1 MKISEVF
8 SKLNE
13 EQKEIIKQ
21 LSIKKSK
28 ENFNKTRYKG
38 MINDSGEWIY
48 NGCYD
53 TGRMG
58 NGKCTNGHSLRYAHI
73 AVNVK
78 TGEKIV
84 FGIKC
89 IHEFFNITDEKQK
102 EIEKSFNEANKII
115 KTIYEMVN
123 SGNTNYI
130 EKAEEIEFIE
140 KYSTSSNISNIKEIK
155 MLINAKLPIP
165 WFMTIQLD
173 SKYKKVNNE
182 VKAKEFLENNEELN
196 AAITLYELIKNSI
209 NEQQFSW
216 ELSTMASIKNNLFDY
231 GSLSYKQIKLFI
243 ELVNRDY
250 KIKDYSD
257 AKNKLETIMKVKMSK
272 YDVQT
277 VCSLYFQL
285 NSYNKL
291 SENQL
296 KLVDKIYFK
305 YRKQINALKEEA

>member
-1 MKISEVF
+1 MKLNEVF

-13 EQKEIIKQ
+13 EQKEVIKQ
-21 LSIKKSK
+21 LLIQKSK
-28 ENFNKTRYKG
+28 ENFNKTKYKG
-38 MINDSGEWIY
+38 MVNDSGKWIY

-78 TGEKIV
+78 TGKKIV

-89 IHEFFNITDEKQK
+89 VHEFFNMTDEKQK
-102 EIEKSFNEANKII
+102 EIEKSFNAANKII

-123 SGNTNYI
+123 SDNTNYI
-130 EKAEEIEFIE
+130 EKAEEIELIE
-140 KYSTSSNISNIKEIK
+140 KHSTSSDIQNIKEIK

-165 WFMTIQLD
+165 WFMVTSLD
-173 SKYKKVNNE
+173 SKYKIISNQ

-196 AAITLYELIKNSI
+196 AAATLYELIKDSI
-209 NEQQFSW
+209 NESQFSW
-216 ELSTMASIKNNLFDY
+216 ELSTMASIKNNLYDR
-231 GSLSYKQIKLFI
+231 GKLTNKQIELFI

-250 KIKDYSD
+250 TIKDYSD
-257 AKNKLETIMKVKMSK
+257 VRNKLETIMKVRMSK
-272 YDVQT
+272 YDVQM
-277 VCSLYFQL
+277 VGSLYFQL
-285 NSYNKL
+285 SSYNKL
-291 SENQL
+291 SDKQL

-305 YRKQINALKEEA
+305 YRKQIGASKEEV

>member
-1 MKISEVF
+1 
-8 SKLNE
+8 
-13 EQKEIIKQ
+13 
-21 LSIKKSK
+21 
-28 ENFNKTRYKG
+28 
-38 MINDSGEWIY
+38 
-48 NGCYD
+48 
-53 TGRMG
+53 
-58 NGKCTNGHSLRYAHI
+58 
-73 AVNVK
+73 
-78 TGEKIV
+78 
-84 FGIKC
+84 
-89 IHEFFNITDEKQK
+89 
-102 EIEKSFNEANKII
+102 
-115 KTIYEMVN
+115 MVN

-196 AAITLYELIKNSI
+196 AAVTLYELIKDSI

-216 ELSTMASIKNNLFDY
+216 ELSTMASIKNNLFNY
-231 GSLSYKQIKLFI
+231 GKLSDKQIKLFI
-243 ELVNRDY
+243 ELVNRNY
-250 KIKDYSD
+250 EIKDYSD
-257 AKNKLETIMKVKMSK
+257 VRKKLETIMKVKMSR

-277 VCSLYFQL
+277 VYSLYFQL

-291 SENQL
+291 SESQL

>member
-1 MKISEVF
+1 
-8 SKLNE
+8 
-13 EQKEIIKQ
+13 
-21 LSIKKSK
+21 
-28 ENFNKTRYKG
+28 
-38 MINDSGEWIY
+38 
-48 NGCYD
+48 
-53 TGRMG
+53 
-58 NGKCTNGHSLRYAHI
+58 
-73 AVNVK
+73 
-78 TGEKIV
+78 
-84 FGIKC
+84 
-89 IHEFFNITDEKQK
+89 
-102 EIEKSFNEANKII
+102 
-115 KTIYEMVN
+115 
-123 SGNTNYI
+123 
-130 EKAEEIEFIE
+130 
-140 KYSTSSNISNIKEIK
+140 

-165 WFMTIQLD
+165 WFMTIKLD

-231 GSLSYKQIKLFI
+231 GKLSDKQIKLFI
-243 ELVNRDY
+243 ELVNKDY

-257 AKNKLETIMKVKMSK
+257 ARKKLETIMKIKMSK

-277 VCSLYFQL
+277 VYSLYFQL

-305 YRKQINALKEEA
+305 YRKQINSLKEEA

>member
-1 MKISEVF
+1 
-8 SKLNE
+8 
-13 EQKEIIKQ
+13 
-21 LSIKKSK
+21 
-28 ENFNKTRYKG
+28 
-38 MINDSGEWIY
+38 
-48 NGCYD
+48 
-53 TGRMG
+53 
-58 NGKCTNGHSLRYAHI
+58 
-73 AVNVK
+73 
-78 TGEKIV
+78 
-84 FGIKC
+84 
-89 IHEFFNITDEKQK
+89 
-102 EIEKSFNEANKII
+102 
-115 KTIYEMVN
+115 
-123 SGNTNYI
+123 
-130 EKAEEIEFIE
+130 
-140 KYSTSSNISNIKEIK
+140 
-155 MLINAKLPIP
+155 
-165 WFMTIQLD
+165 MTMQLD

-231 GSLSYKQIKLFI
+231 GKLSDKQIKLFI
-243 ELVNRDY
+243 ELVNKDY

-257 AKNKLETIMKVKMSK
+257 ARKKLETIMKIKMSK

-277 VCSLYFQL
+277 VYSLYFQL

>member
-1 MKISEVF
+1 MKLSEVF

-13 EQKEIIKQ
+13 EQKEVIKQ
-21 LSIKKSK
+21 LLIQKSK
-28 ENFNKTRYKG
+28 ENFNKTKYKG
-38 MINDSGEWIY
+38 MVNDLGEWIY

-78 TGEKIV
+78 TGKKIV

-89 IHEFFNITDEKQK
+89 VHEFFNMTDEKQK
-102 EIEKSFNEANKII
+102 EIEKSFNAANKII

-123 SGNTNYI
+123 SDNTNYI
-130 EKAEEIEFIE
+130 EKAEEIELIE
-140 KYSTSSNISNIKEIK
+140 KHSTSSDIQNIKEIK

-165 WFMTIQLD
+165 WFMVTSLD
-173 SKYKKVNNE
+173 SKYKIISNQ

-196 AAITLYELIKNSI
+196 AAATLYELIKDSI
-209 NEQQFSW
+209 NESQFSW
-216 ELSTMASIKNNLFDY
+216 ELSTMASIKNNLYDR
-231 GSLSYKQIKLFI
+231 GKLTDKQIELFI

-250 KIKDYSD
+250 TIKDYSD
-257 AKNKLETIMKVKMSK
+257 VRNKLETIMKVRMSK
-272 YDVQT
+272 YDVQM
-277 VCSLYFQL
+277 VGSLYFQL
-285 NSYNKL
+285 SSYNKL
-291 SENQL
+291 SDKQL

-305 YRKQINALKEEA
+305 YRKQIGASKEEV

>member
-1 MKISEVF
+1 
-8 SKLNE
+8 
-13 EQKEIIKQ
+13 
-21 LSIKKSK
+21 
-28 ENFNKTRYKG
+28 
-38 MINDSGEWIY
+38 
-48 NGCYD
+48 
-53 TGRMG
+53 
-58 NGKCTNGHSLRYAHI
+58 
-73 AVNVK
+73 
-78 TGEKIV
+78 
-84 FGIKC
+84 
-89 IHEFFNITDEKQK
+89 
-102 EIEKSFNEANKII
+102 
-115 KTIYEMVN
+115 MVN

-130 EKAEEIEFIE
+130 EKAEEIELIE
-140 KYSTSSNISNIKEIK
+140 KYSTSSNIQNIKEIK

-196 AAITLYELIKNSI
+196 AAVTLYELIKDSI

-216 ELSTMASIKNNLFDY
+216 ELSTMASIKNNLFNY
-231 GSLSYKQIKLFI
+231 GKLSDKQIKLFI

-250 KIKDYSD
+250 EIKDYSD
-257 AKNKLETIMKVKMSK
+257 VRKKLETIMKVKMSR

-277 VCSLYFQL
+277 VGSLYFQL

-305 YRKQINALKEEA
+305 YRKQISALKEEA

>member
-1 MKISEVF
+1 MKLNEVF

-13 EQKEIIKQ
+13 EQKEVIKQ
-21 LSIKKSK
+21 LLIQKSK
-28 ENFNKTRYKG
+28 ENFNKTKYKG
-38 MINDSGEWIY
+38 MVNDSGEWIY

-78 TGEKIV
+78 TGKKIV

-89 IHEFFNITDEKQK
+89 VHEFFNMTDEKQK
-102 EIEKSFNEANKII
+102 EIEKSFNAANKII

-123 SGNTNYI
+123 SDNTNYI
-130 EKAEEIEFIE
+130 EKAEEIELIE
-140 KYSTSSNISNIKEIK
+140 KHSTSSDIQNIKEIK

-165 WFMTIQLD
+165 WFMVTSLD
-173 SKYKKVNNE
+173 SKYKIISNQ

-196 AAITLYELIKNSI
+196 AAATLYELIKDSI
-209 NEQQFSW
+209 NESQFSW
-216 ELSTMASIKNNLFDY
+216 ELSTMASIKNNLYDR
-231 GSLSYKQIKLFI
+231 GKLTDKQIELFI

-250 KIKDYSD
+250 TIKDYSD
-257 AKNKLETIMKVKMSK
+257 VRNKLETIMKVRMSK
-272 YDVQT
+272 YDVQM
-277 VCSLYFQL
+277 VSSLYFQL
-285 NSYNKL
+285 SSYNKL
-291 SENQL
+291 SDKQL

-305 YRKQINALKEEA
+305 YRKQIGASKEEV

>member
-1 MKISEVF
+1 
-8 SKLNE
+8 
-13 EQKEIIKQ
+13 
-21 LSIKKSK
+21 
-28 ENFNKTRYKG
+28 
-38 MINDSGEWIY
+38 
-48 NGCYD
+48 
-53 TGRMG
+53 
-58 NGKCTNGHSLRYAHI
+58 
-73 AVNVK
+73 
-78 TGEKIV
+78 
-84 FGIKC
+84 
-89 IHEFFNITDEKQK
+89 
-102 EIEKSFNEANKII
+102 
-115 KTIYEMVN
+115 
-123 SGNTNYI
+123 
-130 EKAEEIEFIE
+130 
-140 KYSTSSNISNIKEIK
+140 

-216 ELSTMASIKNNLFDY
+216 ELSTMASIKNNLFNY
-231 GSLSYKQIKLFI
+231 GKLSDKQIKLFI

-250 KIKDYSD
+250 EIKDYSD
-257 AKNKLETIMKVKMSK
+257 VRNKLETIMKVKMSR

-277 VCSLYFQL
+277 VGSLYFQL

-305 YRKQINALKEEA
+305 YRKQISALKEEA

>member
-1 MKISEVF
+1 
-8 SKLNE
+8 
-13 EQKEIIKQ
+13 
-21 LSIKKSK
+21 
-28 ENFNKTRYKG
+28 
-38 MINDSGEWIY
+38 
-48 NGCYD
+48 
-53 TGRMG
+53 
-58 NGKCTNGHSLRYAHI
+58 
-73 AVNVK
+73 
-78 TGEKIV
+78 
-84 FGIKC
+84 
-89 IHEFFNITDEKQK
+89 
-102 EIEKSFNEANKII
+102 
-115 KTIYEMVN
+115 MVN

-216 ELSTMASIKNNLFDY
+216 ELSTMVSIKNNLFDY
-231 GSLSYKQIKLFI
+231 GKLSDKQIKLFI

-257 AKNKLETIMKVKMSK
+257 ARNKLETIMKIKMSK

-277 VCSLYFQL
+277 VRSLYFQL

>member
-1 MKISEVF
+1 M
-8 SKLNE
+8 
-13 EQKEIIKQ
+13 
-21 LSIKKSK
+21 
-28 ENFNKTRYKG
+28 
-38 MINDSGEWIY
+38 
-48 NGCYD
+48 
-53 TGRMG
+53 
-58 NGKCTNGHSLRYAHI
+58 
-73 AVNVK
+73 
-78 TGEKIV
+78 
-84 FGIKC
+84 
-89 IHEFFNITDEKQK
+89 
-102 EIEKSFNEANKII
+102 
-115 KTIYEMVN
+115 
-123 SGNTNYI
+123 
-130 EKAEEIEFIE
+130 
-140 KYSTSSNISNIKEIK
+140 
-155 MLINAKLPIP
+155 
-165 WFMTIQLD
+165 
-173 SKYKKVNNE
+173 E

-216 ELSTMASIKNNLFDY
+216 ELSTMASIKNNLFNY
-231 GSLSYKQIKLFI
+231 GKLSDKQIKLFI

-257 AKNKLETIMKVKMSK
+257 ARNKLETIMKIKMSK